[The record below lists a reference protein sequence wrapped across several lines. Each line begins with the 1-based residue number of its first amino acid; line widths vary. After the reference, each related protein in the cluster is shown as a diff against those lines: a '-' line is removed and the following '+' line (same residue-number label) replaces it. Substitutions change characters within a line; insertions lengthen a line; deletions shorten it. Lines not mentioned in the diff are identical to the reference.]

1 MALFV
6 MVGSNGPDAIAK
18 RGAVRPRHLEHLK
31 SLDRDGNLALAG
43 PLFAEDGTTPSG
55 SLVVFE
61 ASDLAQARA
70 IAEADPYVCDGVF
83 ASFALHP
90 FTQVLPAA
98 PA

>member
-6 MVGSNGPDAIAK
+6 MVGSNGPAAIAK

-31 SLDRDGNLALAG
+31 SLEREGHLALAG

-55 SLVVFE
+55 SLIVFE
-61 ASDLAQARA
+61 ADDMAHARG

-83 ASFALHP
+83 ASYALHP
-90 FTQVLPAA
+90 FTRVFPAEA
-98 PA
+98 E